1 MERSNAR
8 TALIVT
14 DAFLALSALAGS
26 GGLLLGWMRPPLYLL
41 QGSPFSDYTLPALIL
56 GGLVGYPALIGAL
69 ALLNHESL
77 ALRASWLAGVA
88 VIGFVT
94 VESLVIGFELLQVV
108 YLLVGVAILSLAIVQ
123 VAAVPAATRR
133 WLTQ

>member
-1 MERSNAR
+1 MKRSNAR
-8 TALIVT
+8 TALIVI

-26 GGLLLGWMRPPLYLL
+26 AGLLFGWIRPSLYLL
-41 QGSPFSDYTLPALIL
+41 QGSPFGDYTLPALIL

-77 ALRASWLAGVA
+77 ALRASWLAGVS

-94 VESLVIGFELLQVV
+94 VESLVVGSHPLQVV
-108 YLLVGVAILSLAIVQ
+108 YLLVGVGILSLAVVD
-123 VAAVPAATRR
+123 VARVPAEKRR
-133 WLTQ
+133 WLTS